1 MVAALPRPHQKR
13 TLMPLRP
20 HILVPV
26 TAIALLTGPILA
38 GLAGSLAPA
47 FGWLPALGGRTLT
60 FGPFADLF
68 ATPGLVQSVLL
79 SLSAGLVTTLIALL
93 TTIGL
98 LSAWSGT
105 RLFVWMQRMV
115 SPLLSIPHAAT
126 ALGFAFLLAPS
137 GWLTRMASPELTGWN
152 RPPDWLFPH
161 DPYGFAMIAGLSAK
175 ELPFLLLVS
184 LAALPQIQP
193 RRNAQ
198 VARTLGYGQM
208 ASWIYA
214 VWPRLYA
221 QIRLPVFAVIAYA
234 TSVVDVAL
242 ILGPTNPPTLAVQL
256 TRWMS
261 DPDLNMRFIAAAG
274 AILQL
279 LVTLSALGMWWLGEK
294 LMGALMHRLMQS
306 GRRMQNDGIV
316 RGLAAIAN
324 VAAVTMLLLGLGGL
338 VLWSFAGLWRFP
350 DAIPDSLTVRT
361 WMRQWPMLAEPLT
374 NSILVGLLSTAIALI
389 VTLACLETES
399 RTGQGPGERGMTL
412 IYLPLIVPQ
421 VAFLFGLQL
430 LFLLGG
436 FEHSLTALVTSHL
449 IFVLPYVLLSL
460 GDPWRSLD
468 PRYAQLAA
476 SLGRGPW
483 TAFFRLRLPLML
495 RPILTAAAVGF
506 AVSIGQYL
514 PTILIGGGRW
524 ETITT
529 EAVALSAGG
538 NRRLIGTYALVQMA
552 LPFIGFLLA
561 VALPAI
567 LYRNRR
573 DMAPTDR

>member
-1 MVAALPRPHQKR
+1 MQMTPSLPKDSMR
-13 TLMPLRP
+13 LRP
-20 HILVPV
+20 HILAPL
-26 TAIALLTGPILA
+26 AALILMLGPILA
-38 GLAGSLAPA
+38 GLVGSLAPA
-47 FGWLPALGGRTLT
+47 FGYLPTLGGYSVTLD
-60 FGPFADLF
+60 PFMALY
-68 ATPGLVQSVLL
+68 ATPGLGQSVAL
-79 SLSAGLVTTLIALL
+79 SLAAGLVTTSLALL
-93 TTIGL
+93 TTVGL
-98 LSAWSGT
+98 LSAWSET
-105 RLFVWMQRMV
+105 RLFLWMQRLV

-137 GWLTRMASPELTGWN
+137 GWLTRMVSPALTGWV

-161 DPYGFAMIAGLSAK
+161 DPYGLAMIAGLAAK
-175 ELPFLLLVS
+175 ELPFLLLVC
-184 LAALPQIQP
+184 LAALPQINP

-198 VARTLGYGQM
+198 VARTLGYGPM

-242 ILGPTNPPTLAVQL
+242 ILGPTNPPTLSVQL
-256 TRWMS
+256 MRWMS
-261 DPDLNMRFIAAAG
+261 DPDLSLRFLASAG
-274 AILQL
+274 AMLQL
-279 LVTLSALGMWWLGEK
+279 AVTLAALGLWWLAEK
-294 LMGALMHRLMQS
+294 VVGWLAAQWMQS
-306 GRRMQNDGIV
+306 GRRLQKDGWL
-316 RGLAAIAN
+316 RAL
-324 VAAVTMLLLGLGGL
+324 AAVTNVSAVLMMLMGLGGL
-338 VLWSFAGLWRFP
+338 ALWSVAGLWRFP
-350 DAIPDSLTVRT
+350 DAIPNNLTLKT
-361 WMRQWPMLAEPLT
+361 WDKQWHMLAEPLL
-374 NSILVGLLSTAIALI
+374 NSVVIGLLATAIGLI

-399 RTGQGPGERGMTL
+399 RTGRRATQKSLTL
-412 IYLPLIVPQ
+412 LYLPLIIPQ

-430 LFLLGG
+430 LILVSGA
-436 FEHSLTALVTSHL
+436 EHSLLALVMSHL
-449 IFVLPYVLLSL
+449 IFVMPYIFLSL

-483 TAFFRLRLPLML
+483 IAFFRLRLPLLL

-529 EAVALSAGG
+529 DAVALSAGG
-538 NRRLIGTYALVQMA
+538 NRRLIGVYALVQMA

-561 VALPAI
+561 IALPSL

-573 DMAPTDR
+573 DMAPSER

>member
-1 MVAALPRPHQKR
+1 MPALDATSSNARKKCRASP
-13 TLMPLRP
+13 
-20 HILVPV
+20 ILAP
-26 TAIALLTGPILA
+26 AIALLLMIGPIVA

-47 FGWLPALGGRTLT
+47 FGWLPVLGGTKLSLD
-60 FGPFADLF
+60 PFFMLF
-68 ATPGLVQSVLL
+68 STPGLGQSIAL
-79 SLSAGLVTTLIALL
+79 SLAAGLVTTLIALI

-105 RLFVWMQRMV
+105 KLFRWMQRLV

-137 GWLTRMASPELTGWN
+137 GWLTRMISPELTGWT

-161 DPYGFAMIAGLSAK
+161 DALGLAMIAGLSAK

-184 LAALPQIQP
+184 LAALPQVEP

-198 VARTLGYGQM
+198 VARTLGYGAM
-208 ASWIYA
+208 AAWIYA

-261 DPDLNMRFIAAAG
+261 DPDLDYRFLASAG

-279 LVTLSALGMWWLGEK
+279 FVTLFALFIWWLGEK
-294 LMGALMHRLMQS
+294 AA
-306 GRRMQNDGIV
+306 GRILHHWAVHGIRCQNDAIL
-316 RGLAAIAN
+316 RMIAAFFNILA
-324 VAAVTMLLLGLGGL
+324 VLLMLLGLAGL
-338 VLWSFAGLWRFP
+338 ALWSFAGFWRFP
-350 DAIPDSLTVRT
+350 DALPMGLSLRT
-361 WMRQWPMLAEPLT
+361 WERQWAMLGDPFS
-374 NSILVGLLSTAIALI
+374 NSVLIGGLSTLIALL
-389 VTLACLETES
+389 VTIACLETES
-399 RTGQGPGERGMTL
+399 RSGQKATSRSLML

-430 LFLLGG
+430 LFLFSGG
-436 FEHSLTALVTSHL
+436 AHSLPSLVMSHL
-449 IFVLPYVLLSL
+449 IFVLPYVFLSL
-460 GDPWRSLD
+460 ADSWRSLD
-468 PRYAQLAA
+468 PRYAQLSA

-483 TAFFRLRLPLML
+483 SAFWHLRLPLLL

-514 PTILIGGGRW
+514 PTLLIGGGRW

-538 NRRLIGTYALVQMA
+538 NRRLIGVYALVQMA
-552 LPFIGFLLA
+552 LPFIGFL
-561 VALPAI
+561 VAMVLPAL

-573 DMAPTDR
+573 DMKPAHG